1 MSEYAATTNRL
12 EVDNFIA
19 RDFNDSIRELRYSMH
34 IKKFSTAKPLF
45 TSHSSFIP
53 KPINT
58 SISMST
64 PLILS
69 LALIVALSVSG
80 CQPNKE
86 TDSNAANKDSNIQ
99 QNSSSQVLNSERI
112 QTIEAL
118 AGVPMQQ
125 LASFDPQEIKQGGDT
140 GISITSSESYS
151 KPSSNITASRKGS
164 FFIGN
169 AFFRQPWVIAPASTD
184 SRDGLGALFNV
195 AACQSCHVK
204 DGRGHAPLTSEDD
217 ADSLLIR
224 LAMPATTNKQR
235 QQLQNSLIEKVVHP
249 MYGGQLQDRGI
260 QGVPAEARIAVEW
273 RDKPVTFADG
283 HVETLRA
290 PTFNLTNPGY
300 GPFDDELMVSPRIA
314 LPMIGLGLLEQ
325 IPDAD
330 IKKQAI
336 KANNADS
343 DIKGKFN
350 WVMDPQTGKVALGRF
365 GWKAGQTKL
374 LTQNQSAFNEDMGL
388 TSNIRPN
395 ESCMPTQ
402 TACLNATTGADEQGN
417 GKPPVEVNDEVAK
430 FVEFY
435 TRNLAVPHRRNADD
449 KIVLAGKKRFYDMG
463 CQSCHTPRYQLPKTD
478 DDHIEQHGQVIY
490 PYTDLLLHDMGDE
503 LADRTIAGK
512 LPSKGLQVEFLANS
526 YEWRTPALWGIGLAQ
541 TVDPQATFLHDGRA
555 RTLMEA
561 VLWHGGEAMKQQ
573 QKVLKLDKQGRAELN
588 AFLMSL

>member
-1 MSEYAATTNRL
+1 
-12 EVDNFIA
+12 
-19 RDFNDSIRELRYSMH
+19 MH
-34 IKKFSTAKPLF
+34 VNKGFTSKPLSAF
-45 TSHSSFIP
+45 HSSV
-53 KPINT
+53 
-58 SISMST
+58 ISQFKTASVGMST
-64 PLILS
+64 PFILS
-69 LALIVALSVSG
+69 LALVGALSLSA
-80 CQPNKE
+80 CQPVKD
-86 TDSNAANKDSNIQ
+86 TDDNAANKDSQ
-99 QNSSSQVLNSERI
+99 HSESMQSETVTPDRV
-112 QTIEAL
+112 QTIESL

-204 DGRGHAPLTSEDD
+204 DGRGHAPMTADDD

-224 LAMPATTNKQR
+224 LAMPATTDEQR
-235 QQLQNSLIEKVVHP
+235 QQLKDSLIEKVAHP

-260 QGVPAEARIAVEW
+260 QGVPAEARISVQW
-273 RDKPVTFADG
+273 TDKPVAFADG
-283 HVETLRA
+283 HVETLRS
-290 PTFNLTNPGY
+290 PTFNLTKPGY

-325 IPDAD
+325 IPDEA
-330 IKKQAI
+330 IKKQAVQ
-336 KANNADS
+336 ANNANVGIS
-343 DIKGKFN
+343 GKFN

-395 ESCMPTQ
+395 ESCTPMQ
-402 TACLNATTGADEQGN
+402 TACINATTGADEQGN

-435 TRNLAVPHRRNADD
+435 TRNLAVPHRRDADD
-449 KIVLAGKKRFYDMG
+449 KLVLAGKKRFYDMG

-478 DDHIEQHGQVIY
+478 DDHLEQHGQVIY
-490 PYTDLLLHDMGDE
+490 PYTDLLLHDMGDD

-512 LPSKGLQVEFLANS
+512 LPSKELQVEFLANS

-561 VLWHGGEAMKQQ
+561 VLWHGGEAGKQK
-573 QKVLKLDKQGRAELN
+573 QKVLMLDKQGRAELN
-588 AFLMSL
+588 AFLKSL

>member
-1 MSEYAATTNRL
+1 MNTTMNTTNI
-12 EVDNFIA
+12 F
-19 RDFNDSIRELRYSMH
+19 
-34 IKKFSTAKPLF
+34 KAKTP
-45 TSHSSFIP
+45 TSFYASFVSKTTLL
-53 KPINT
+53 KPTLGI
-58 SISMST
+58 
-64 PLILS
+64 LCVLS
-69 LALIVALSVSG
+69 LSACQPTDSVS
-80 CQPNKE
+80 
-86 TDSNAANKDSNIQ
+86 DDI
-99 QNSSSQVLNSERI
+99 SENEKSAINNGDNPTLTPERL
-112 QTIEAL
+112 QTIETL

-125 LASFDPQEIKQGGDT
+125 LASFDPQEVKQGGDT
-140 GISITSSESYS
+140 GISISSAESYS
-151 KPSSNITASRKGS
+151 KPSSNLTASRKGH

-204 DGRGHAPLTSEDD
+204 DGRGHAPMTSDDD

-224 LAMPATTNKQR
+224 LAMPATTDEQR

-260 QGVPAEARIAVEW
+260 QGVPAEARIAVQW
-273 RDKPVTFADG
+273 TDKPVTFADG
-283 HVETLRA
+283 HIETLRA
-290 PTFNLTNPGY
+290 PTFNLTKPGY
-300 GPFDDELMVSPRIA
+300 GAFDDDLMVSPRVA

-325 IPDAD
+325 IPDEA
-330 IKKQAI
+330 IKKQAVDN
-336 KANNADS
+336 KNSTNG
-343 DIKGKFN
+343 DISGKFN
-350 WVMDPQTGKVALGRF
+350 WVMDPQTGKHALGRF

-374 LTQNQSAFNEDMGL
+374 ITQNQSAFNEDMGL
-388 TSNIRPN
+388 TSNIRPH

-402 TACLNATTGADEQGN
+402 TACMNATTGADEQGN

-435 TRNLAVPHRRNADD
+435 TRNLAVPHRRDADD
-449 KIVLAGKKRFYDMG
+449 TLVKKKKKRFYDMG

-478 DDHIEQHGQVIY
+478 DDHLEQHGQVIY
-490 PYTDLLLHDMGDE
+490 PYTDLLLHDMGDD

-512 LPSKGLQVEFLANS
+512 LPAKNIQVEFLANS

-561 VLWHGGEAMKQQ
+561 VLWHGGEAQKQQ
-573 QKVLKLDKQGRAELN
+573 QKVLKLDKQGRSELN
-588 AFLMSL
+588 AFLQSL

>member
-1 MSEYAATTNRL
+1 MSVIHTKSSA
-12 EVDNFIA
+12 FP
-19 RDFNDSIRELRYSMH
+19 F
-34 IKKFSTAKPLF
+34 FSSSLQG
-45 TSHSSFIP
+45 TSF
-53 KPINT
+53 K
-58 SISMST
+58 
-64 PLILS
+64 
-69 LALIVALSVSG
+69 LALTVVGAIAISA
-80 CQPNKE
+80 CQP
-86 TDSNAANKDSNIQ
+86 TDSTSDSALTNKNTNDTAVASGEGA
-99 QNSSSQVLNSERI
+99 SALAPKRT
-112 QTIEAL
+112 QTVEAL

-125 LASFDPQEIKQGGDT
+125 LVTFDPQEIKQGGDT

-151 KPSSNITASRKGS
+151 KPSSNLSASRKGS

-169 AFFRQPWVIAPASTD
+169 AFFRQPWVVAPASTD

-195 AACQSCHVK
+195 AACQSCHIK
-204 DGRGHAPLTSEDD
+204 DGRGHAPMSSEDD

-224 LAMPATTNKQR
+224 LAMPATTDEER
-235 QQLQNSLIEKVVHP
+235 AQLQNSLIEKIVHP

-260 QGVPAEARIAVEW
+260 QGVPAEARIAVQW
-273 RDKPVTFADG
+273 TDKPVTFADG

-290 PTFNLTNPGY
+290 PTFHLTNPGY
-300 GPFDDELMVSPRIA
+300 GAFDDEMMVSPRVA

-325 IPDAD
+325 IPDDD
-330 IKKQAI
+330 IKKQAVD
-336 KANNADS
+336 NDSADIS
-343 DIKGKFN
+343 GKFN
-350 WVMDPQTGKVALGRF
+350 WVMDPQTGKTALGRF

-388 TSNIRPN
+388 TSNIRPH
-395 ESCMPTQ
+395 ESCMPAQ
-402 TACLNATTGADEQGN
+402 TACVNATTGADEQGD

-435 TRNLAVPHRRNADD
+435 TRNLAVPHRRNAED
-449 KIVLAGKKRFYDMG
+449 KLVLAGKKRFYDMG

-478 DDHIEQHGQVIY
+478 DDHLEQHGQVIY

-512 LPSKGLQVEFLANS
+512 LPPKDAQVEFLANS

-561 VLWHGGEAMKQQ
+561 VLWHGGEAEKQK
-573 QKVLKLDKQGRAELN
+573 QKVLQLDKQGRAELT
-588 AFLMSL
+588 AFLQSL

>member
-1 MSEYAATTNRL
+1 MS
-12 EVDNFIA
+12 
-19 RDFNDSIRELRYSMH
+19 SIHTKSSAFPF
-34 IKKFSTAKPLF
+34 FSSSLQG
-45 TSHSSFIP
+45 TSL
-53 KPINT
+53 K
-58 SISMST
+58 
-64 PLILS
+64 
-69 LALIVALSVSG
+69 LALTVVGAIAISA
-80 CQPNKE
+80 CQP
-86 TDSNAANKDSNIQ
+86 TDSTSDSASTNKNTNDTAVASGEGA
-99 QNSSSQVLNSERI
+99 SALTPKRT
-112 QTIEAL
+112 QTVEAL

-125 LASFDPQEIKQGGDT
+125 LVTFDPQEIKQGGDT

-151 KPSSNITASRKGS
+151 KPSSNLSASRKGS

-169 AFFRQPWVIAPASTD
+169 AFFRQPWVVAPASTD

-195 AACQSCHVK
+195 AACQSCHIK
-204 DGRGHAPLTSEDD
+204 DGRGHAPMSSEDD

-224 LAMPATTNKQR
+224 LAMPATTDEER
-235 QQLQNSLIEKVVHP
+235 AQLQNSLIEKVVHP

-260 QGVPAEARIAVEW
+260 QGVPAEARIAVQW
-273 RDKPVTFADG
+273 TDKPVTFADG

-290 PTFNLTNPGY
+290 PTFHLTSPGY
-300 GPFDDELMVSPRIA
+300 GAFDDEMMVSPRVA

-325 IPDAD
+325 IPDDD
-330 IKKQAI
+330 IKKQAVD
-336 KANNADS
+336 NDSADIS
-343 DIKGKFN
+343 GKFN
-350 WVMDPQTGKVALGRF
+350 WVMDPQTGKTALGRF

-388 TSNIRPN
+388 TSNIRPH
-395 ESCMPTQ
+395 ESCMPAQ
-402 TACLNATTGADEQGN
+402 TACVNATTGADEQGG

-435 TRNLAVPHRRNADD
+435 TRNLAVPHRRNAED
-449 KIVLAGKKRFYDMG
+449 KLVLAGKKRFYDMG

-478 DDHIEQHGQVIY
+478 DDHLEQHGQVIY

-512 LPSKGLQVEFLANS
+512 LPPKDAQVEFLANS

-561 VLWHGGEAMKQQ
+561 VLWHGGEAEKQK
-573 QKVLKLDKQGRAELN
+573 QKVLQLDKQGRAELT
-588 AFLMSL
+588 AFLQSL

>member
-1 MSEYAATTNRL
+1 MNTTMNTTNI
-12 EVDNFIA
+12 F
-19 RDFNDSIRELRYSMH
+19 
-34 IKKFSTAKPLF
+34 KAKTPA
-45 TSHSSFIP
+45 SFYASFVSKTTLL
-53 KPINT
+53 KPTLGI
-58 SISMST
+58 
-64 PLILS
+64 LCVLS
-69 LALIVALSVSG
+69 LSACQPTDSVSDDISE
-80 CQPNKE
+80 NEKSAINNA
-86 TDSNAANKDSNIQ
+86 DSPT
-99 QNSSSQVLNSERI
+99 LTPGRL
-112 QTIEAL
+112 QTIETL

-140 GISITSSESYS
+140 GISISSAESYS
-151 KPSSNITASRKGS
+151 KPSSNLTASRKGH

-204 DGRGHAPLTSEDD
+204 DGRGHAPMTSDDD

-224 LAMPATTNKQR
+224 LAMPATTDEQR

-260 QGVPAEARIAVEW
+260 QGVPAEARIAVQW
-273 RDKPVTFADG
+273 TDKPVTFADG
-283 HVETLRA
+283 HIETLRA
-290 PTFNLTNPGY
+290 PTFNLTKPGY
-300 GPFDDELMVSPRIA
+300 GAFDDDLMVSPRVA

-325 IPDAD
+325 IPDEA
-330 IKKQAI
+330 IKKQAVDN
-336 KANNADS
+336 KNSTNG
-343 DIKGKFN
+343 DISGKFN
-350 WVMDPQTGKVALGRF
+350 WVMDPQTGKHALGRF

-374 LTQNQSAFNEDMGL
+374 ITQNQSAFNEDMGL
-388 TSNIRPN
+388 TSNIRPH

-402 TACLNATTGADEQGN
+402 MACMNATTGVDAQGN

-435 TRNLAVPHRRNADD
+435 TRNLAVPHRRDADD
-449 KIVLAGKKRFYDMG
+449 TLVLAGKKRFYDMG

-478 DDHIEQHGQVIY
+478 DDHLEQHGQVIY
-490 PYTDLLLHDMGDE
+490 PYTDLLLHDMGDD

-512 LPSKGLQVEFLANS
+512 LPAKNIQVEFLANS

-561 VLWHGGEAMKQQ
+561 VLWHGGEAQKQQ
-573 QKVLKLDKQGRAELN
+573 QKVLKLDKQGRSELN
-588 AFLMSL
+588 AFLQSL

>member
-1 MSEYAATTNRL
+1 MS
-12 EVDNFIA
+12 VIP
-19 RDFNDSIRELRYSMH
+19 
-34 IKKFSTAKPLF
+34 AKPSAF
-45 TSHSSFIP
+45 PFFSS
-53 KPINT
+53 
-58 SISMST
+58 SLQGISFK
-64 PLILS
+64 
-69 LALIVALSVSG
+69 LALTVVGAIAISA
-80 CQPNKE
+80 CQP
-86 TDSNAANKDSNIQ
+86 TDSTSDSASTNKNTNDTAVASGEGA
-99 QNSSSQVLNSERI
+99 SALTPKRT
-112 QTIEAL
+112 QTVEAL

-125 LASFDPQEIKQGGDT
+125 LVTFDPQEIKQGGDT

-151 KPSSNITASRKGS
+151 KPSSNLSASRKGS

-169 AFFRQPWVIAPASTD
+169 AFFRQPWVVAPASTD

-195 AACQSCHVK
+195 AACQSCHIK
-204 DGRGHAPLTSEDD
+204 DGRGHAPMSSEDD

-224 LAMPATTNKQR
+224 LAMPATTDEER
-235 QQLQNSLIEKVVHP
+235 AQLQNSLIEKVVHP

-260 QGVPAEARIAVEW
+260 QGVPAEARIAVQW
-273 RDKPVTFADG
+273 TDKPVTFADG

-290 PTFNLTNPGY
+290 PTFHLTNPGY
-300 GPFDDELMVSPRIA
+300 GAFDDEMMVSPRVA

-325 IPDAD
+325 IPDDD
-330 IKKQAI
+330 IKKQAVD
-336 KANNADS
+336 NDSADIS
-343 DIKGKFN
+343 GKFN
-350 WVMDPQTGKVALGRF
+350 WVMDPQTGKTALGRF

-388 TSNIRPN
+388 TSNIRPH
-395 ESCMPTQ
+395 ESCMPAQ
-402 TACLNATTGADEQGN
+402 TACVNATTGADEQGG

-435 TRNLAVPHRRNADD
+435 TRNLAVPHRRNAED
-449 KIVLAGKKRFYDMG
+449 KLVLAGKKRFYDMG

-478 DDHIEQHGQVIY
+478 DDHLEQHGQVIY

-512 LPSKGLQVEFLANS
+512 LPAKDAQVEFLANS

-561 VLWHGGEAMKQQ
+561 VLWHGGEAEKQK
-573 QKVLKLDKQGRAELN
+573 QKVLQLDKQGRAELT
-588 AFLMSL
+588 AFLQSL

>member
-1 MSEYAATTNRL
+1 MNTTMNATNIFKAKTPTSFYASFVSKTTL
-12 EVDNFIA
+12 
-19 RDFNDSIRELRYSMH
+19 L
-34 IKKFSTAKPLF
+34 KPTLG
-45 TSHSSFIP
+45 I
-53 KPINT
+53 
-58 SISMST
+58 
-64 PLILS
+64 LCVLS
-69 LALIVALSVSG
+69 LSACQPTDSVS
-80 CQPNKE
+80 
-86 TDSNAANKDSNIQ
+86 DDI
-99 QNSSSQVLNSERI
+99 SENEKSAINNGDNPTLTPERL
-112 QTIEAL
+112 QTIETL

-125 LASFDPQEIKQGGDT
+125 LASFDPQEVKQGGDT
-140 GISITSSESYS
+140 GISISSAESYS
-151 KPSSNITASRKGS
+151 KPSSNLTASRKGH

-204 DGRGHAPLTSEDD
+204 DGRGHAPMTSDDD

-224 LAMPATTNKQR
+224 LAMPATTDEQR

-260 QGVPAEARIAVEW
+260 QGVPAEARIAVQW
-273 RDKPVTFADG
+273 TDKPVTFADG
-283 HVETLRA
+283 HIETLRA
-290 PTFNLTNPGY
+290 PTFNLTKPGY
-300 GPFDDELMVSPRIA
+300 GAFDDDLMVSPRVA

-325 IPDAD
+325 IPDEA
-330 IKKQAI
+330 IKKQAVDN
-336 KANNADS
+336 KNSTNG
-343 DIKGKFN
+343 DISGKFN
-350 WVMDPQTGKVALGRF
+350 WVMDPQTGKHALGRF

-374 LTQNQSAFNEDMGL
+374 ITQNQSAFNEDMGL
-388 TSNIRPN
+388 TSNIRPH

-402 TACLNATTGADEQGN
+402 TACMNATTGADEQGN

-435 TRNLAVPHRRNADD
+435 TRNLAVPHRRDADD
-449 KIVLAGKKRFYDMG
+449 TLVLAGKKRFYDMG

-478 DDHIEQHGQVIY
+478 DDHLEQHGQVIY
-490 PYTDLLLHDMGDE
+490 PYTDLLLHDMGND

-512 LPSKGLQVEFLANS
+512 LPAKNIQVEFLANS

-561 VLWHGGEAMKQQ
+561 VLWHGGEAQKQQ
-573 QKVLKLDKQGRAELN
+573 QKVLKLDKQGRSELN
-588 AFLMSL
+588 AFLQSL

>member
-1 MSEYAATTNRL
+1 MNTTMNTTNI
-12 EVDNFIA
+12 F
-19 RDFNDSIRELRYSMH
+19 
-34 IKKFSTAKPLF
+34 KAKTPA
-45 TSHSSFIP
+45 SFYASFVSKTTLL
-53 KPINT
+53 KPTLGI
-58 SISMST
+58 
-64 PLILS
+64 LCVLS
-69 LALIVALSVSG
+69 LSACQPTDSVSDDISE
-80 CQPNKE
+80 NEK
-86 TDSNAANKDSNIQ
+86 SAINNADNPT
-99 QNSSSQVLNSERI
+99 LTPERL
-112 QTIEAL
+112 QTIETL

-125 LASFDPQEIKQGGDT
+125 LASFDPQEVKQGGDT
-140 GISITSSESYS
+140 GISISSAESYS
-151 KPSSNITASRKGS
+151 KPSSNLTASRKGH

-204 DGRGHAPLTSEDD
+204 DGRGHAPMTSDDD

-224 LAMPATTNKQR
+224 LAMPATTDEQR

-260 QGVPAEARIAVEW
+260 QGVPAEARIAVQW
-273 RDKPVTFADG
+273 TDKPVTFADG
-283 HVETLRA
+283 HIETLRA
-290 PTFNLTNPGY
+290 PTFNLTKPGY
-300 GPFDDELMVSPRIA
+300 GAFDDDLMVSPRVA

-325 IPDAD
+325 IPDEA
-330 IKKQAI
+330 IKKQAVDN
-336 KANNADS
+336 KNSTNG
-343 DIKGKFN
+343 DISGKFN
-350 WVMDPQTGKVALGRF
+350 WVMDPQTGKHALGRF

-374 LTQNQSAFNEDMGL
+374 ITQNQSAFNEDMGL
-388 TSNIRPN
+388 TSNIRPH

-402 TACLNATTGADEQGN
+402 TACMNATTGADEQGN

-435 TRNLAVPHRRNADD
+435 TRNLAVPHRRDADD
-449 KIVLAGKKRFYDMG
+449 TLVLAGKKRFYDMG

-478 DDHIEQHGQVIY
+478 DDHLEQHGQVIY
-490 PYTDLLLHDMGDE
+490 PYTDLLLHDMGND

-512 LPSKGLQVEFLANS
+512 LPAKNIQVEFLANS

-561 VLWHGGEAMKQQ
+561 VLWHGGEAQKQQ
-573 QKVLKLDKQGRAELN
+573 QKVLKLDKQGRSELN
-588 AFLMSL
+588 AFLQSL

>member
-1 MSEYAATTNRL
+1 MNTKDVL
-12 EVDNFIA
+12 
-19 RDFNDSIRELRYSMH
+19 
-34 IKKFSTAKPLF
+34 KAKQPALF
-45 TSHSSFIP
+45 YSSFINKRVP
-53 KPINT
+53 AKLT
-58 SISMST
+58 LGVVFT
-64 PLILS
+64 LFLS
-69 LALIVALSVSG
+69 A
-80 CQPNKE
+80 CQP
-86 TDSNAANKDSNIQ
+86 TDGVSDGAAVNTEGAVDHQ
-99 QNSSSQVLNSERI
+99 ALAPERR

-118 AGVPMQQ
+118 AGVPLQQ
-125 LASFDPQEIKQGGDT
+125 LVSFDPQEIKQGGDT
-140 GISITSSESYS
+140 GISISSAESYS
-151 KPSSNITASRKGS
+151 KPSSNLTASRKGS

-204 DGRGHAPLTSEDD
+204 DGRGHAPMSMDDD

-224 LAMPATTNKQR
+224 LAMPATTDEQR
-235 QQLQNSLIEKVVHP
+235 QQLQNSLIEKVAHP

-260 QGVPAEARIAVEW
+260 QGVPAEARIAVQW
-273 RDKPVTFADG
+273 TDKTVTFTDG

-290 PTFNLTNPGY
+290 PTFNLTKPGY
-300 GPFDDELMVSPRIA
+300 GPFDDELMVSPRVA

-325 IPDAD
+325 IPDED

-336 KANNADS
+336 DNDNNS
-343 DIKGKFN
+343 DISGKFN
-350 WVMDPQTGKVALGRF
+350 WVMDPQTGKHALGRF

-388 TSNIRPN
+388 TSNIRPH

-402 TACLNATTGADEQGN
+402 TACVKATTGADEQGD
-417 GKPPVEVNDEVAK
+417 GRPPVEVNDEVAK

-449 KIVLAGKKRFYDMG
+449 KLVLAGKKRFYDMG

-478 DDHIEQHGQVIY
+478 DDHLEQHGQVIY
-490 PYTDLLLHDMGDE
+490 PYTDLLLHDMGDD

-512 LPSKGLQVEFLANS
+512 LPPKDAQVEFLANS

-561 VLWHGGEAMKQQ
+561 VLWHGGEAQEQ
-573 QKVLKLDKQGRAELN
+573 QKKVLNLDKQGRAELN
-588 AFLMSL
+588 AFLKSL